1 MNSRKFYQRLK
12 IESFVVADMFDEKN
26 RIESCEV
33 AVKLKKKVD
42 DSLHFLVVFVAVFV
56 NAMFQSM
63 VPVFNG
69 EKTAKFLTSFTQ
81 NLSSTRFD
89 VSDGIR
95 RRVIVELVL
104 LIIFELL
111 VVCLYFSPPGSS
123 GNNFIQVGSLFTFN
137 FIFQELFTKNTKSR
151 SNVCYICLCYVV
163 TSLSDRK
170 PIG

>member
-1 MNSRKFYQRLK
+1 MLRLGCHMPC
-12 IESFVVADMFDEKN
+12 SGFVPKSLDLYVIPLPYGPDPTTISHKEYFVKLW
-26 RIESCEV
+26 IESCEV

-123 GNNFIQVGSLFTFN
+123 GNNFIQVGSHFTFN
-137 FIFQELFTKNTKSR
+137 FIFREN
-151 SNVCYICLCYVV
+151 
-163 TSLSDRK
+163 
-170 PIG
+170 

>member
-1 MNSRKFYQRLK
+1 
-12 IESFVVADMFDEKN
+12 MFDEKN

-104 LIIFELL
+104 LITFELL
-111 VVCLYFSPPGSS
+111 LVCLYFSPPGSS
-123 GNNFIQVGSLFTFN
+123 GNNFIQVGAQFHFSTTFFTF
-137 FIFQELFTKNTKSR
+137 FTLDITSSR
-151 SNVCYICLCYVV
+151 ANICLCYDV
-163 TSLSDRK
+163 TSLSDR
-170 PIG
+170 

>member
-1 MNSRKFYQRLK
+1 
-12 IESFVVADMFDEKN
+12 MFDEKN

-123 GNNFIQVGSLFTFN
+123 GNNFIQVSSHFTFN
-137 FIFQELFTKNTKSR
+137 FIFKNFPSQKNTKSKSVDSVNSQLSAPSSVAGATR
-151 SNVCYICLCYVV
+151 NDICPLF
-163 TSLSDRK
+163 
-170 PIG
+170 PPN

>member
-1 MNSRKFYQRLK
+1 
-12 IESFVVADMFDEKN
+12 MFDEKY

-33 AVKLKKKVD
+33 AVKLKKRVD

-69 EKTAKFLTSFTQ
+69 EKSAKFLTSFTQ

-104 LIIFELL
+104 LITFELL
-111 VVCLYFSPPGSS
+111 LVCLYFSPPGSS
-123 GNNFIQVGSLFTFN
+123 GNNFIQVGAQFHFSTTFFTF
-137 FIFQELFTKNTKSR
+137 FTLVITRKYLFM
-151 SNVCYICLCYVV
+151 L
-163 TSLSDRK
+163 
-170 PIG
+170 

>member
-1 MNSRKFYQRLK
+1 
-12 IESFVVADMFDEKN
+12 MFDEKN

-123 GNNFIQVGSLFTFN
+123 GNNFIQVGSRFTFSFN
-137 FIFQELFTKNTKSR
+137 SFIFFTKTFLHKSR
-151 SNVCYICLCYVV
+151 SSICLCYDV

-170 PIG
+170 PIGRHFRRKFP

>member
-1 MNSRKFYQRLK
+1 
-12 IESFVVADMFDEKN
+12 MFDEKN

-123 GNNFIQVGSLFTFN
+123 GNNFIQVSTLHFHFHLSKTFHH
-137 FIFQELFTKNTKSR
+137 KNTKCTKNAR
-151 SNVCYICLCYVV
+151 NHAQIFVYVM
-163 TSLSDRK
+163 L
-170 PIG
+170 